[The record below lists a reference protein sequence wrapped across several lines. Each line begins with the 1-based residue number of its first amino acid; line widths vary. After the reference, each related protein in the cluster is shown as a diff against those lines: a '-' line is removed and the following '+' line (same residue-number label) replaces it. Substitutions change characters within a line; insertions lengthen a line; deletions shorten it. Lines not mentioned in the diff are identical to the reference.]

1 MGWQNGQIH
10 CRFCTNK
17 SDVNNQIWYQPKY
30 NCNRLETDFDKIFN
44 PIDVKLRKIKK
55 ILWGPMKENQTE
67 NKAKKH
73 FLKLGFI
80 QKDTEV
86 TKNIH
91 TLSRCDINVYC
102 IGYCLNW
109 TCK

>member
-1 MGWQNGQIH
+1 
-10 CRFCTNK
+10 
-17 SDVNNQIWYQPKY
+17 
-30 NCNRLETDFDKIFN
+30 
-44 PIDVKLRKIKK
+44 
-55 ILWGPMKENQTE
+55 MKENQTE

-86 TKNIH
+86 TKNIR

-102 IGYCLNW
+102 IGYCLN
-109 TCK
+109 